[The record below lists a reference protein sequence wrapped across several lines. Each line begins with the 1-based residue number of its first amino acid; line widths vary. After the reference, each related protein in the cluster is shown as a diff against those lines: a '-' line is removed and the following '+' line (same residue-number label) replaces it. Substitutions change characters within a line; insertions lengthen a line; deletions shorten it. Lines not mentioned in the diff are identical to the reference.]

1 MAVMEECLSVQEL
14 VPEYMSVQ
22 ECMRIV
28 KEVQEGVFESGIC
41 LGDAQSIDKVKGK
54 DLFGWRVC

>member
-1 MAVMEECLSVQEL
+1 MEECLSVQEL
-14 VPEYMSVQ
+14 VPEYMSAQ

-28 KEVQEGVFESGIC
+28 KEVQGGVFESGIC

>member
-28 KEVQEGVFESGIC
+28 KEVQGGVFESGIC